1 MTPAGIIHFWNDEV
15 GEARWFNSDAALDAE
30 IATRFGDAYR
40 AAREGKLTDWEASA
54 ESSLALL
61 LLLDQFPRNM
71 FRGRAEAFAT
81 DALARRIARQAI
93 ERGFDT
99 RIAPPLRG
107 FFYLPLSHSE
117 DLADQNR
124 CVALIAKRLGKE
136 TEQYR
141 FALLHREAIEKFGHF
156 PARNAALGRTTT
168 AEERAYLASDPG
180 F

>member
-1 MTPAGIIHFWNDEV
+1 MTPADIIDFWNDKV

-30 IATRFGDAYR
+30 VAARFGEAYR
-40 AAREGKLTDWEASA
+40 AARDGKLTAWTETA
-54 ESSLALL
+54 EGSLALL

-93 ERGFDT
+93 ARGLDLH
-99 RIAPPLRG
+99 ISPPLRA
-107 FFYLPLSHSE
+107 FFYLPLTHSE
-117 DLADQNR
+117 DGSDQAQA
-124 CVALIAKRLGKE
+124 VALIGERLGKE

-141 FALLHREAIEKFGHF
+141 FALLHREAIGKFGRF
-156 PARNAALGRTTT
+156 PGRNAALGRTTT
-168 AEERAYLASDPG
+168 ADEQAYLASDPG